1 MQRLFNPLI
10 GLIALLLTGAV
21 SAQALY
27 KYRGPDGE
35 WIFTDREPA
44 AEVDVEV
51 RNLPVN
57 ASGGTVS
64 LTRHTADGRA
74 HLLANNTL
82 HTPVQLVLLPPSG
95 DGRPTGKPLEW
106 LLPPLSQ
113 TELQSFDV
121 AEPAAAPEPRYIWLP
136 GDPASRH
143 EPDAPYRAPYPAAVS
158 HPVSQ
163 AWPDMRTHTTSDSF
177 HAIDIAMPIGSN
189 VHAARGGIVIQ
200 VASTNYRSSDT
211 LDGEGS
217 SANLVR
223 ILHDDGTF
231 AIYAHLNWNSIRV
244 RPGQRVARGE
254 YIADSGNTGFSSGPH
269 LHFVVVRN
277 AGMRIVSVPV
287 EFATAT
293 NETINPVTGMQLTA
307 Y

>member
-10 GLIALLLTGAV
+10 GLIALLLACTV

-51 RNLPVN
+51 RDLPVN
-57 ASGGTVS
+57 VSDGTVS
-64 LTRHTADGRA
+64 LARHTADGRDR
-74 HLLANNTL
+74 LLASNTL
-82 HTPVQLVLLPPSG
+82 HTPVQLLLLPAAS
-95 DGRPTGKPLEW
+95 DGRPAGKPLEW

-113 TELQSFDV
+113 TELQSYDV
-121 AEPAAAPEPRYIWLP
+121 ATSEAVPEPRYVWLP

-143 EPDAPYRAPYPAAVS
+143 EPDTPYRAPYPVAVS
-158 HPVSQ
+158 HSVSQ

-189 VHAARGGIVIQ
+189 VHAARSGIVIQ

-211 LDGEGS
+211 LDSEA
-217 SANLVR
+217 SAANIVR

-244 RPGQRVARGE
+244 RPGQRVARGQ

-287 EFATAT
+287 EFATASS
-293 NETINPVTGMQLTA
+293 ETISPVTGMQLTA